1 MSIMLLKLLFLP
13 LVISFTPSHI
23 LSGPAGKNLNV
34 FAVPNKIGFQYIQRC
49 QIEAIKKNRPKDI
62 CSELN
67 NSRELIRGE
76 GKEKL
81 HVSFL
86 TAKNADK
93 NLFTIIY
100 RMSDTLPK
108 VYTIEALFR
117 GEEEP
122 LISSLDILTI
132 LDQMVTDRKGHLQIY
147 PLKKWSGGRY
157 MNEMHIEKQFS
168 FKL

>member
-1 MSIMLLKLLFLP
+1 M
-13 LVISFTPSHI
+13 
-23 LSGPAGKNLNV
+23 SGPAGKNLNV
-34 FAVPNKIGFQYIQRC
+34 FAVPNRIGFQYIQRC
-49 QIEAIKKNRPKDI
+49 QIEAIKKNLPKDI
-62 CSELN
+62 CSELD
-67 NSRELIRGE
+67 SARELIRGE
-76 GKEKL
+76 VKEKL

-100 RMSDTLPK
+100 RMSDRIPK

-122 LISSLDILTI
+122 TVSSLQILTI

-157 MNEMHIEKQFS
+157 INEMTIEKQFS
-168 FKL
+168 FE